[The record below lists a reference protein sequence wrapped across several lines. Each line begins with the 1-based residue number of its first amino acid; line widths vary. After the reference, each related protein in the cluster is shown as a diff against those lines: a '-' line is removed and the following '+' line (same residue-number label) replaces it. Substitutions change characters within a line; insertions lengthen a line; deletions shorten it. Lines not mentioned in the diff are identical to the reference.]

1 MEFLF
6 KDTAERDLA
15 YWYRNNPSI
24 IKKIN
29 ALLVDMK
36 QHPFE
41 GLGKPEPL
49 KGDLGKYWSRRI
61 NKQHRIVYT
70 VEDNSI
76 TIYSLKGHY
85 EKIK

>member
-49 KGDLGKYWSRRI
+49 KGDLGKYWS
-61 NKQHRIVYT
+61 
-70 VEDNSI
+70 
-76 TIYSLKGHY
+76 
-85 EKIK
+85 